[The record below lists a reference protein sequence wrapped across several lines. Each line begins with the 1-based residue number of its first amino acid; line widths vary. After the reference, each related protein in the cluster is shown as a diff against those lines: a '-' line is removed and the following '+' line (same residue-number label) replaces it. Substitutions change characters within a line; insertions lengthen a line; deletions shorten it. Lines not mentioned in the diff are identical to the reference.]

1 MNGVH
6 DLGGMHGFGRVE
18 RETDEP
24 VFHAPWEG
32 LVFSI
37 VRAARAQRL
46 YNIDESRRAIE
57 QLAPAR
63 YLTSSYYARWLA
75 AAEALLV
82 EKGVLTPEEPDAR
95 ARDLTARPDTP
106 APARGVSGL
115 GDRVI
120 ASLRARPSYRR
131 AGPAPRFAVGERVRT
146 RNIHP
151 RHHTR
156 LPRYA
161 RGKVGVVHRVHGPFV
176 FPDTNAHGGGE
187 NAQPLYNVRFD
198 ARELWSDSAEPG
210 HAGVHL
216 DLWESY
222 LEAVKE

>member
-1 MNGVH
+1 
-6 DLGGMHGFGRVE
+6 MHGFGRVE
-18 RETDEP
+18 REANEP

-32 LVFSI
+32 VVFAI

-46 YNIDESRRAIE
+46 FTIDESRRAIE
-57 QLAPAR
+57 QLSPAR

-75 AAEALLV
+75 ATEALLV
-82 EKGVLTPEEPDAR
+82 EKGALTREALDAR
-95 ARDLTARPDTP
+95 ARDLAARPDTL
-106 APARGVSGL
+106 APTRPVPGL
-115 GDRVI
+115 ADRVI
-120 ASLRARPSYRR
+120 ASLRARPNYRR
-131 AGPAPRFAVGERVRT
+131 PGPAPRFAVGERVRT
-146 RNIHP
+146 RNVHP
-151 RHHTR
+151 KHHTR

-161 RGKVGVVHRVHGPFV
+161 RGKAGVVHRVHGSFV

-187 NAQPLYNVRFD
+187 NAQPLYSVRFD

-222 LEAVKE
+222 LEPVKE